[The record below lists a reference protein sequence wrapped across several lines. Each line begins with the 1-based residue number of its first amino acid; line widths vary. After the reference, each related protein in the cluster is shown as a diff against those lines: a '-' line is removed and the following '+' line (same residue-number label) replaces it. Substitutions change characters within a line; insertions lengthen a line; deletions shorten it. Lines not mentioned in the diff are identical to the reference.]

1 MVPGVFWTRVSGLR
15 DIRGNRTSAG
25 GLTPAALGVVPTGLA
40 WVANLP
46 RAYALGYPLPPL
58 RGSLTSALRGTL
70 MSALRVFITP
80 VRGSGWH
87 ERIFVGSR
95 RDKNVHPSQLA
106 RDHRPIF
113 ASGVP
118 IKLTRR
124 FPRRQSFRALSPLS
138 GVFCR

>member
-58 RGSLTSALRGTL
+58 RGSLTSALRGTD
-70 MSALRVFITP
+70 
-80 VRGSGWH
+80 
-87 ERIFVGSR
+87 VGA
-95 RDKNVHPSQLA
+95 A
-106 RDHRPIF
+106 RLHY
-113 ASGVP
+113 AGA
-118 IKLTRR
+118 
-124 FPRRQSFRALSPLS
+124 RALVGTNAFSSGREGTRMSTHHNWRVTTVLS
-138 GVFCR
+138 LPQAFR